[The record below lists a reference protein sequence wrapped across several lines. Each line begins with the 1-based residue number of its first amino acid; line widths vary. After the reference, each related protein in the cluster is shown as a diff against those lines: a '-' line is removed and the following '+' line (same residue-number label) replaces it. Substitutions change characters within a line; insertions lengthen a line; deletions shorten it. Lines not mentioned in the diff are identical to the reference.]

1 MVASKDEKIAFLI
14 LLSGPGVPGHE
25 LLSLQ
30 TEKIARASGA
40 SESDIAQLR
49 ALQLKIFDIIRT
61 ETDIE
66 KGLQQARQILLEQYD
81 QLSAGEKKLAGSAQ
95 AFVDQHS
102 SVIGIPWFR
111 FFITFDPSTV
121 LAKVNCP
128 VLAITGEKDLQVPP
142 EQNLPKI
149 QEAIS
154 QGKAGYVKTKVL
166 PGLNHLL
173 QTAKLGLVSEYGEI
187 EETIS
192 PVALNEIS
200 DWLKEFH
207 FIQ

>member
-1 MVASKDEKIAFLI
+1 M
-14 LLSGPGVPGHE
+14 
-25 LLSLQ
+25 
-30 TEKIARASGA
+30 
-40 SESDIAQLR
+40 
-49 ALQLKIFDIIRT
+49 
-61 ETDIE
+61 
-66 KGLQQARQILLEQYD
+66 
-81 QLSAGEKKLAGSAQ
+81 
-95 AFVDQHS
+95 
-102 SVIGIPWFR
+102 
-111 FFITFDPSTV
+111 
-121 LAKVNCP
+121 
-128 VLAITGEKDLQVPP
+128 LAITGEKDLQVPP

-207 FIQ
+207 FIH